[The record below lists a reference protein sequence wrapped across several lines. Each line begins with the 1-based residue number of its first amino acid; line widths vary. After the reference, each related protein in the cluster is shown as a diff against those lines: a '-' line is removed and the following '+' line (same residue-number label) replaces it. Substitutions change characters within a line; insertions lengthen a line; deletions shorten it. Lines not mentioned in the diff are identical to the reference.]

1 MLAGALEIQIAAN
14 LARLTTDMSSARG
27 MINEFAKTANTALAT
42 IGVAGG
48 TAGLVMFVQHVNDA
62 TAQLKDF
69 GKEAGTTAAA
79 ISRFDLPARA
89 AGSSLETVAN
99 AIFRVSKSAVEA
111 RDPSSQAALALDAI
125 GLSAKDLKGLKPDEM
140 FELLAR
146 RVNTFSDGVEKN
158 TVMQILFNKSGRE
171 MNKVVSDIAETSQLA
186 ATVTNEQAEEANK
199 LNRQIIEMKMQSEQ
213 LWRSLV
219 SQGVPA
225 LNEILKAFNEGHQAA
240 GLYQAAI
247 DALSVAFD
255 KMAGPML
262 IRNKTELLATN
273 EQIQAIQEWQAAS
286 QDAFVTEGTRTA
298 EAAKLNALLQRRAEL
313 ESMISVQEI
322 ADQDRRAAAGQAG
335 DPKKP
340 PPQIDLDAAKR
351 AALFAQEVAQL
362 EQEKAKLN
370 GVSEVELYLMKLE
383 GERFKLLTTGQ
394 KKRLEELAAE
404 NASIR
409 ALADATEAYN
419 RLLDSL
425 DDHEQGKVDRARQ
438 MVEAMQDENDR
449 QAFQNTLIGKSAEEQ
464 RLATIEFERM
474 VALRGVD
481 NEQLI
486 EAINHQ
492 YDLKAATTA
501 QGDAMRNELSLW
513 NEVGEA
519 AGRFFND
526 VLLNGK
532 SAVDSLKQ
540 LMKQLLSEMIAIFA
554 KRWILNMAAGG
565 SVGGSAISAL
575 GTATGGGSGS
585 SLLGTGL
592 SVAGNYGA
600 QALGYTGLG
609 TVGEF
614 AGAFSGAIP
623 AGAIGADAVAAG
635 VGIDTAAAG
644 AGSAL
649 SAGLAAIP
657 VWGWIALAVIAA
669 FAAFSGKG
677 GGPKGGGSFAGNF
690 DGTGAFTGAG
700 LAAGTQNGRLFTPA
714 TDDGTVQQ
722 IVTGFGQS
730 FGAALQAL
738 GGTSGGVT
746 FGLGYDTD
754 PHGRAGDRVSSVLS
768 DASGQIL
775 YQNTNAS
782 TGDSLGAALNLE
794 AQRALLA
801 ALQASELPKQV
812 ADILNSVMAAGASSE
827 DIQRVIAMATE
838 MANVMKALPSLNLH
852 IDIDGLRAMAQAGE
866 SIGQTFTRLATTMA
880 QFDDAFMSDA
890 EKLAKAQKEVADG
903 FHALGLAIPSSKD
916 AFMELVHGL
925 DLTTEAGRA
934 LFNSIMALAPAF
946 LITANATGPA
956 AQGSNGLPPGYYS
969 TDVNVYDQ
977 MAQAFLAA
985 AEAAKQLATAQLGLK
1000 DYVQGLLLNT
1010 QLSPLS
1016 LDQRFFEA
1024 EHQYQQLRDAAKG
1037 GDLSAYAPLQG
1048 ASTTYLTL
1056 ARQLLAGADYNAIY
1070 RQVVTEVGG
1079 VAGISQQELNSRLNG
1094 ALPQGSTMASSNDIA
1109 RVESAV
1115 NRLLDR
1121 ISNGT
1126 ITVSDPETKA
1136 AVEELKTEVATAGGG
1151 LLSK

>member
-1 MLAGALEIQIAAN
+1 
-14 LARLTTDMSSARG
+14 MSSARG
-27 MINEFAKTANTALAT
+27 MITEFAKAANTALAT
-42 IGVAGG
+42 VGIVGG
-48 TAGLVMFVQHVNDA
+48 TAGLVMFLKNVNDT
-62 TAQLKDF
+62 TANLKDLA
-69 GKEAGTTAAA
+69 KEAGTTAEA

-89 AGSSLETVAN
+89 AGTSLDTVAS

-111 RDPSSQAALALDAI
+111 RDPTSQAALALDAI
-125 GLSAKDLKGLKPDEM
+125 GISAKDLKGLKPDEM

-146 RVNTFSDGVEKN
+146 RVNTFSDGIEKN
-158 TVMQILFNKSGRE
+158 AVMQILFNKSGRE
-171 MNKVVSDIAETSQLA
+171 MNKVVSDIAETSKLT
-186 ATVTNEQAEEANK
+186 ATVTNQQAEEANK
-199 LNRQIIEMKMQSEQ
+199 LNRQIIELKMNSEQ
-213 LWRSLV
+213 FWRSLV
-219 SQGVPA
+219 SQAVPA
-225 LNEILKAFNEGHQAA
+225 LNDILKAFIDSRREVGLWQATIN
-240 GLYQAAI
+240 AAS
-247 DALSVAFD
+247 AAFD
-255 KMAGPML
+255 AFAGTPVE
-262 IRNKTELLATN
+262 RYKKELADLT
-273 EQIQAIQEWQAAS
+273 QQLDAIQGFISNAQSDESVSTGRIVEYMKQAVALNERIWDLKKMIGA
-286 QDAFVTEGTRTA
+286 QEKDAA
-298 EAAKLNALLQRRAEL
+298 DAAAKT
-313 ESMISVQEI
+313 
-322 ADQDRRAAAGQAG
+322 G

-340 PPQIDLDAAKR
+340 PPQLDLDAAKR
-351 AALFAQEVAQL
+351 VALFAQELAQL
-362 EQEKAKLN
+362 DQEKAKLS
-370 GVSEVELYLMKLE
+370 GVSELQLYINKLE
-383 GERFKLLTTGQ
+383 EARFKLLTPAQ
-394 KKRLEELAAE
+394 KQL
-404 NASIR
+404 
-409 ALADATEAYN
+409 LADRERENLSLKELRQQTEAYN
-419 RLLDSL
+419 RLLDLL
-425 DDHEQGKVDRARQ
+425 DDNEQAKVDRARQ
-438 MVEAMQDENDR
+438 MVEAMQDENER

-492 YDLKAATTA
+492 YDLKAATVA

-513 NEVGEA
+513 NELGDA

-526 VLLNGK
+526 ILLNGK
-532 SAVDSLKQ
+532 GVFDSLKT
-540 LMKQLLSEMIAIFA
+540 LVKQFASEMIALFA
-554 KRWILNMAAGG
+554 KRFILQ
-565 SVGGSAISAL
+565 L
-575 GTATGGGSGS
+575 GASATGSSTLANAAQSSGN

-592 SVAGNYGA
+592 SAAGNYGA
-600 QALGYTGLG
+600 TALGYTGLG
-609 TVGEF
+609 TIGEF
-614 AGAFSGAIP
+614 AGAATGAIP
-623 AGAIGADAVAAG
+623 AGAIGAEAVAAG

-644 AGSAL
+644 AGGAL
-649 SAGLAAIP
+649 YAGLAAIP

-700 LAAGTQNGRLFTPA
+700 LAAGTQSGRLFTPA

-812 ADILNSVMAAGASSE
+812 ADILNSVIAAGASSE

-925 DLTTEAGRA
+925 DLTTAAGRA

-956 AQGSNGLPPGYYS
+956 AQDPNALPPGYYS

-985 AEAAKQLATAQLGLK
+985 ADAAKQLATAQLGLK
-1000 DYVQGLLLNT
+1000 DYVHGLLLNT

-1037 GDLSAYAPLQG
+1037 GDLTAYGPLQS
-1048 ASTTYLTL
+1048 ASTAYLTL
-1056 ARQLLAGADYNAIY
+1056 GRQLLAGADYNALF
-1070 RQVVTEVGG
+1070 RSVVGEVGH
-1079 VAGISQQELNSRLNG
+1079 VAGISQQELNDRLNG
-1094 ALPQGSTMASSNDIA
+1094 ALPQGGTMMSSADGA
-1109 RVESAV
+1109 RIESAV
-1115 NRLLDR
+1115 NRLITV
-1121 ISNGT
+1121 ISNG
-1126 ITVSDPETKA
+1126 ISVNDPQAKDAIDGVRTELSA
-1136 AVEELKTEVATAGGG
+1136 ARSGGG
-1151 LLSK
+1151 AFA